1 MDSQSTQNLTLLAIG
16 VFVSLIVTV
25 AAVDQ
30 YLFDEHPPS
39 EVGGLLWRVEN
50 AYTRIRD
57 LEAVV
62 VVTEAAHTPIR
73 MRIRMLNQPLP
84 SLSIRYLAPAELSG
98 QIFTVE
104 NDLLSHALPN
114 EGIIVVKRWV
124 GLPLAAVGLASL
136 DVTEIQADWEAGRL
150 RLQVLQSVP
159 AFLAETFTTSVTL
172 AGSLT
177 EAFCPQPFEQPVC
190 PPEISFCPNDE
201 DEERPDLSLAYSLG
215 TAATNAIRG
224 EYILEVRDAT
234 TDELLRMV
242 WIDRE
247 TYYIHKVVF
256 FSGGQ
261 REKSIELQQVMIDQG
276 LTADDVLTLPR
287 GLDTLRG

>member
-1 MDSQSTQNLTLLAIG
+1 MNSQSLTLLAIG

-39 EVGGLLWRVEN
+39 EVGGLLWRVGN

-62 VVTEAAHTPIR
+62 VVTEATQTPLR
-73 MRIRMLNQPLP
+73 MRVRLLNQPLP
-84 SLSIRYLAPAELSG
+84 ALSVRYLSPSELSG

-104 NDLLSHALPN
+104 NDLLSHALPD

-136 DVTEIQADWEAGRL
+136 DLTDIETDWEAGRL
-150 RLQVLQSVP
+150 DLQVLQSVP
-159 AFLAETFTTSVTL
+159 AFLAETFETSVTL

-177 EAFCPQPFEQPVC
+177 EAFCPQPFEEPFC
-190 PPEISFCPNDE
+190 PPDISFCPHDG
-201 DEERPDLSLAYSLG
+201 DEERPDLSLAYGLG

-234 TDELLRMV
+234 TGELTRMV

-261 REKSIELQQVMIDQG
+261 RSKSIELQQVMVDQG
-276 LTADDVLTLPR
+276 LTAEDVLTLPR